1 MENLTTP
8 KAILFGLSLIAL
20 AIASVPYSSKLVKNA
35 YADNI
40 QKVQIC
46 GYSFKRLNFENKK
59 NGIDCVG
66 IQEIYSTSMEKGYG
80 SLFVNRVN

>member
-8 KAILFGLSLIAL
+8 KAILFGLCLIAL

-46 GYSFKRLNFENKK
+46 GYSVIGFDTKK
-59 NGIDCVG
+59 GFDCVG
-66 IQEIYSTSMEKGYG
+66 IQKPFSNSMQKGYG
-80 SLFVNRVN
+80 ALFVSVDD

>member
-8 KAILFGLSLIAL
+8 KAILFGLGLIAL

-46 GYSFKRLNFENKK
+46 GYSVTAFNKK
-59 NGIDCVG
+59 EGFDCVG
-66 IQEIYSTSMEKGYG
+66 VQKPFSKTMQKGYG
-80 SLFVNRVN
+80 SLFVSVDE